1 LTDCWPRPRLGK
13 RPSGSWRVNPESGR
27 RCCLR
32 RPGEEGVE
40 LGVRVLSARGGELE
54 REFSFGVVRQLF
66 ETELA
71 VEEDREQA
79 LGDPAGAARPVFV
92 LSDPA
97 QRSTAAADPSFA
109 ALHGLYWLMINLSAA
124 GPLLVQLA
132 ASLCHHH
139 HAWEGWRDLTEG
151 RIAGPGVLSIPR
163 GAFVGA
169 LAVGFGVPRRGR

>member
-1 LTDCWPRPRLGK
+1 
-13 RPSGSWRVNPESGR
+13 
-27 RCCLR
+27 LR

-79 LGDPAGAARPVFV
+79 LGGPAGAARPVFV
-92 LSDPA
+92 LSDAA
-97 QRSTAAADPSFA
+97 QRSTAAADPLFA

-124 GPLLVQLA
+124 GPLLV
-132 ASLCHHH
+132 
-139 HAWEGWRDLTEG
+139 T
-151 RIAGPGVLSIPR
+151 AGCVPMPSSSC
-163 GAFVGA
+163 VGGMA
-169 LAVGFGVPRRGR
+169 